1 MKHSNEAAS
10 NTQSMH
16 GGAFLM
22 RISRHHI
29 LLLILITVLARFRL
43 PFDLEG
49 VMIGWRPPENASI
62 ALNYYLNGF
71 HFLYP
76 QIFWGGNGPGY
87 VEMEFPLLQFVTG
100 ALYSVFG
107 VHDELGVLLPFLSTI
122 GTVIVVYLLAKYTFN
137 AAVGFVAGFFIAISP
152 TLIGYSS
159 TFNVDPLML
168 FFSVLGLYAFI
179 RWTEND
185 QWSYFFVA
193 AISTSL
199 AVLLKPT
206 ALYIGIVQ
214 LFLCIKKYRGAFLRV
229 AKVWL
234 FAVLTLLP
242 PVLWYYHAWLLSQQY
257 HNTFGILSGGPLKLG
272 TPQLLMWP
280 PFYTQTA
287 ARVAVYL
294 LSPCVFVFFLYGLV
308 RIRESKWTEML
319 YVWFASLLF
328 YLLVVGV
335 GVLTGFTYLL
345 PVIPLG
351 AIFASVGV
359 FSFISRYGAKLHF
372 ARVVERGPF
381 WAASGICLFLLNA
394 IVLTS
399 LFSNRAFDFSRKYW
413 LKQRQSALV
422 ISKVTKPSTLII
434 TADSDQN
441 GVPLGQIMT
450 PPNIFYFS
458 GHRGWYVP
466 FSRLTQ
472 DVIESLRAKGARYFV
487 VSAFYSPIFKQEN
500 RLTYDSLTTRYRT
513 IMDND
518 DGLVLDLSQE
528 KNLINGQGL

>member
-1 MKHSNEAAS
+1 MKHSNEAGG
-10 NTQSMH
+10 NTRLMH
-16 GGAFLM
+16 GGAFFM
-22 RISRHHI
+22 RISRLHI

-62 ALNYYLNGF
+62 ALNYHLNGF

-100 ALYSVFG
+100 TLYSVFG

-122 GTVIVVYLLAKYTFN
+122 GTVIVVYLLAKYIFN
-137 AAVGFVAGFFIAISP
+137 AAIGFVAGFFVAISP
-152 TLIGYSS
+152 TLISYSS

-168 FFSVLGLYAFI
+168 FFSMLGLYAFI
-179 RWTEND
+179 RWIDND
-185 QWSYFFVA
+185 QWNYFFLA

-206 ALYIGIVQ
+206 ALYIGMVQ
-214 LFLCIKKYRGAFLRV
+214 LFLCIKKYRGALLRV

-242 PVLWYYHAWLLSQQY
+242 TVLWYYHAWLLSQQY
-257 HNTFGILSGGPLKLG
+257 HNTFGILSGGPLKLA
-272 TPQLLMWP
+272 TLELLLWP
-280 PFYTQTA
+280 PFYTRTA
-287 ARVAVYL
+287 ARVAIYL
-294 LSPCVFVFFLYGLV
+294 LSPGVFIFFVYGLV
-308 RIRESKWTEML
+308 RIHESKWTEML

-359 FSFISRYGAKLHF
+359 FSFTSRYGAKLHF
-372 ARVVERGPF
+372 ARVLERGTF
-381 WAASGICLFLLNA
+381 WIATGICLFLLNA
-394 IVLTS
+394 IALTGI
-399 LFSNRAFDFSRKYW
+399 FSSRAHDLSRNYW
-413 LKQRQSALV
+413 LKQKHSAQA

-434 TADSDQN
+434 AADSDQN
-441 GVPLGQIMT
+441 EVPLGQIMS
-450 PPNIFYFS
+450 PPDIFYFS

-472 DVIESLRAKGARYFV
+472 DLVESLRAKGARYFV
-487 VSAFYSPIFKQEN
+487 VSAFYSPIFKHEN
-500 RLTYDSLTTRYRT
+500 QSTYDSLTTRYRT
-513 IMDND
+513 LMDSD

-528 KNLINGQGL
+528 KNYINGQGL